1 MNNNNNNGN
10 APKESTIKRYTPQE
24 LAEKRRAERRAA
36 EAAARRFKDKYL
48 EFYDDIKQPE
58 KPSW

>member
-1 MNNNNNNGN
+1 MSDNNKIKPEEN
-10 APKESTIKRYTPQE
+10 TIKRYTPEE
-24 LAEKRRAERRAA
+24 LAEKRRAEKRAA
-36 EAAARRFKDKYL
+36 EAKARRFKDKYL